1 MLGPPQSVD
10 GLRRLLSERFPPALS
25 RSAAVLRTETPALDE
40 PGGGGLPLGAITEV
54 VSLQP
59 SSGGQLLILKLLEI
73 TRLQRSRV
81 ALIDGIDAFDP
92 RSHQPAGLEHL
103 VWVRCHTL
111 DETMHAADILA
122 HDANLALVMLDLR
135 GFTVPELRRV
145 PASTWY
151 RLQRAIERSDTAL
164 LVLTTQ
170 PLVSSAVLRLNL
182 CGAFTLADLDALQ
195 PDLVHALPAE
205 VQRNRLQLER
215 RSA

>member
-10 GLRRLLSERFPPALS
+10 GLRRLLSERFPTAAAKP
-25 RSAAVLRTETPALDE
+25 AAVLRTGTPALDE
-40 PGGGGLPLGAITEV
+40 PSGGGLPLGAITEV

-59 SSGGQLLILKLLEI
+59 SSGGQLLILKLLEV
-73 TRLQRSRV
+73 TRRQRSRV
-81 ALIDGIDAFDP
+81 ALVDGIDTFDP

-103 VWVRCHTL
+103 VWVRCRTL
-111 DETMHAADILA
+111 DETMHATDILA

-151 RLQRAIERSDTAL
+151 RLQRAIERSDTVL

-182 CGAFTLADLDALQ
+182 CGTFTLADLDASQ
-195 PDLVHALPAE
+195 PDLVHSLPAE